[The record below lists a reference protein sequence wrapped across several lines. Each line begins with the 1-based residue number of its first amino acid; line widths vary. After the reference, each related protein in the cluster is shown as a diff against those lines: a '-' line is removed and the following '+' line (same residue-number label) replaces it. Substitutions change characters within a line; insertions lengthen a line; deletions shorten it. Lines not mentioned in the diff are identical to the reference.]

1 MPPKVCHHCTAE
13 NAPSAYACHRCGY
26 SFIDAPLDE
35 SNGERRILAMASMG
49 RSEAARKIGVAFVA
63 INAVLIALQLAGFVT
78 ADGPSIETPRLVAL
92 SVLPFCTYEVW
103 AFTHGKA
110 TFIDTRR
117 LEPVAKR
124 TSIRTIGLLG
134 DLLVWALLIWYLFIS

>member
-35 SNGERRILAMASMG
+35 TNGERRILAMVSMG
-49 RSEAARKIGVAFVA
+49 RSEAAKIIGVAFVA
-63 INAVLIALQLAGFVT
+63 INAVLIALQLVGLVS
-78 ADGPSIETPRLVAL
+78 ADDPSIKTRSLVAI

-110 TFIDTRR
+110 TFIDVDR
-117 LEPVAKR
+117 LEAVAER
-124 TSIRTIGLLG
+124 TSLRTIGLLG
-134 DLLVWALLIWYLFIS
+134 DLLVWVVLVWYLFVS